1 MEKIRMRGKWLII
14 LYLISIFFSFVF
26 VPYKLVVESP
36 DVPVGHY
43 YVFADTLRVAR
54 VIDTGIPHKRSLL
67 GGLIEE
73 GKYFPGIPVVDY
85 GRLVLQ
91 IMALTVLT
99 LILYLWFYT
108 TSKRN

>member
-26 VPYKLVVESP
+26 VPYKLSP

-43 YVFADTLRVAR
+43 YVFADTLVD
-54 VIDTGIPHKRSLL
+54 IL
-67 GGLIEE
+67 
-73 GKYFPGIPVVDY
+73 VVDY

-108 TSKRN
+108 TEPFHKRIKKFLYGDRVAPL